1 MERAKYFIL
10 TFFLCLS
17 YNVLQA
23 SFKTEIYKAYLN
35 GDMVLWKVTIDKME
49 QARHEQSDSIL
60 ELVNY
65 QYGYIAWCIGNKKND
80 EASKYLAKGRANIQ
94 LLEKMKHKLS
104 ELVAYK
110 SAFNGYEI
118 GLNKAKAPFI
128 GTKSIDWAL
137 QAIQL
142 DKNNPFGYLQY
153 ANCQFHMPSIFGGSK
168 TTALE
173 YYLKTEKLMESNEYF
188 TQQNW
193 NYLSLLT
200 SIAKTYEV
208 TGRLAMAKLYYE
220 KILKIAPDYLWV
232 KKELYPKILKNN
244 ERK

>member
-10 TFFLCLS
+10 TIVFCLL
-17 YNVLQA
+17 YNGLSA
-23 SFKTEIYKAYLN
+23 SFKADIYNAYLN
-35 GDMVLWKVTIDKME
+35 GDMALWKSTIDKME
-49 QARHEQSDSIL
+49 QARSEKNDSIL

-65 QYGYIAWCIGNKKND
+65 QYGYIAWCIGNKKTD
-80 EASKYLAKGRANIQ
+80 LAEKYMAKGLNNIDK
-94 LLEKMKHKLS
+94 LEKRKYKLS

-137 QAIQL
+137 EAIKL
-142 DKNNPFGYLQY
+142 DNNNPFGYLQY

-168 TTALE
+168 ALALE
-173 YYLKTEKLMESNEYF
+173 YYLKTEKLMEAHEDF
-188 TQQNW
+188 KQQNW

-200 SIAKTYEV
+200 SIAKAYEV
-208 TGRLAMAKLYYE
+208 TGRKAMAKLYYE
-220 KILKIAPDYLWV
+220 KILKIEPNFMWV
-232 KKELYPKILKNN
+232 KNELYPKILNK
-244 ERK
+244 